1 MAISTGGTGDEVNA
15 EINVTPMI
23 DVMLVLLIIFMIVTP
38 LVSAGFSAQMPE
50 GRNRERAA
58 EDSGDIV
65 LGISQ
70 QGRYYL
76 DPGDGKISPVV
87 SEDAMQSQL
96 DVLES
101 MLTRL
106 YSNRTKDKI
115 LFFKADAGIEFGE
128 IEEALEVAR
137 RSGVRVLAAVTV
149 RPRRESER

>member
-1 MAISTGGTGDEVNA
+1 MAISTGGGGDEVNA

-87 SEDAMQSQL
+87 SEDAIQSQL

-101 MLTRL
+101 SWMM
-106 YSNRTKDKI
+106 
-115 LFFKADAGIEFGE
+115 
-128 IEEALEVAR
+128 
-137 RSGVRVLAAVTV
+137 
-149 RPRRESER
+149 